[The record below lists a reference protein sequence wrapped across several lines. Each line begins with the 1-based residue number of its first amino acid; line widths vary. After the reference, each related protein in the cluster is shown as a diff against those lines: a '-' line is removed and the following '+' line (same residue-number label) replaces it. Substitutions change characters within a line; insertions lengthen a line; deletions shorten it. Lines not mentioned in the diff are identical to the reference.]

1 MKRTL
6 FTYLTPALVSLAVT
20 AQAADDIKLKLA
32 DAKFK
37 LGEGTPAELV
47 GHNDGESKIFYYAP
61 GTAEWTFKQ
70 ADDGKF
76 TIHISASCDPAQNVN
91 ANFKLAI
98 DGKDVGEEVKLTS
111 ESEKE
116 YKLETK
122 LAPGEHKLTITFT
135 NDAYKEGEYD
145 RNLYIHSV
153 TLKAKK

>member
-1 MKRTL
+1 MKRSLFSTL
-6 FTYLTPALVSLAVT
+6 TAFCLLAAT
-20 AQAADDIKLKLA
+20 AQAADDVKLKLA

-37 LGEGTPAELV
+37 LGEGTPSDLV
-47 GHNDGESKIFYYAP
+47 GHNDGEGKIFYYAP
-61 GTAEWTFKQ
+61 GV
-70 ADDGKF
+70 
-76 TIHISASCDPAQNVN
+76 SASCDPAQNVN

-111 ESEKE
+111 EGEKE

-135 NDAYKEGEYD
+135 NDVYKEGEYD

-153 TLKAKK
+153 TLKVKK